1 MATEPKKKRNSIL
14 DLIIYPQRHMQFGL
28 PVAAC
33 LPVCVCRTRAI
44 FFSAVSRIS
53 IVSFANFWPNNI
65 SKKVSLLRPLL
76 CLFMFSVINVFE
88 CNQTSMTDGHSKSR
102 LVFILYT
109 LFQIILHLQA
119 VQYDNQ
125 ALRFRANTF
134 EKERET
140 CMWLFSHL
148 SIIKGL

>member
-1 MATEPKKKRNSIL
+1 
-14 DLIIYPQRHMQFGL
+14 MQFGL

-33 LPVCVCRTRAI
+33 LPVCVSNARN
-44 FFSAVSRIS
+44 FFSAVSWIS

-76 CLFMFSVINVFE
+76 CLFMFRVINVLE
-88 CNQTSMTDGHSKSR
+88 CNQTSDGHSKSR

-140 CMWLFSHL
+140 CMWSFSHL